1 MGKFEDQSKAIKQR
15 NAVENIGGICVI
27 ASRDYMEAA
36 GKCIAAIPGKK
47 TRADAQGLFE
57 MWRRSPE
64 YEFIVF
70 GVFTGHTGISGSIA
84 MSWED
89 AQTFVLML
97 RARMD
102 AGVGGYFSHWVQ
114 LVSEDRQ
121 RELAVLLG
129 K

>member
-1 MGKFEDQSKAIKQR
+1 MGTLEDKSKAIKQR

-27 ASRDYMEAA
+27 ASRDYMEAV
-36 GKCIAAIPGKK
+36 GQYIESIPGPK

-57 MWRRSPE
+57 VWRRSPE
-64 YEFIVF
+64 HKFIVF

-84 MSWED
+84 MDWKTTLS
-89 AQTFVLML
+89 FVMAL
-97 RARMD
+97 RARLD
-102 AGVGGYFSHWVQ
+102 AGAEGYSSHWVQ